1 MAGVADILPGY
12 VWEALVP
19 FHSNPLIHG
28 IDCANQALGPVFKEK
43 KRQQSFHNPGHLE
56 VLLSLL
62 SGLPS

>member
-12 VWEALVP
+12 VWEALVS

-28 IDCANQALGPVFKEK
+28 IDCALDPVFKEK